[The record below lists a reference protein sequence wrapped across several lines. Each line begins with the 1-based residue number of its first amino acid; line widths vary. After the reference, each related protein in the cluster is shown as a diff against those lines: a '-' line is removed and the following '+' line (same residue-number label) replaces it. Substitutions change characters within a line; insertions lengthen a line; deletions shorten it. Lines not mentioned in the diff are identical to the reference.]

1 MKSGARQGVVGEF
14 FEQVAHRILGGDLS
28 RDETGDLCLWKTRTA
43 VEVKSSC
50 YKSSYGFRLS
60 VEQIE
65 HYERVARF
73 PFDRSWY
80 LLFSYRNNRVVGEG
94 GKRSTEL
101 SLHRSALGANHYL
114 AEATLWGLLVDIS
127 IVSRW
132 KEVVAH
138 STKSI
143 LGWPGKETVDLKC
156 RELYPLTNGGLAR
169 GLGELG
175 FSPLDFSALNGTI
188 LAEIKP
194 DMFRTFYMRF
204 PLRAVLP
211 KRDAK
216 SLQRILKL
224 RGFNFHLCSTEAR
237 ELEF

>member
-1 MKSGARQGVVGEF
+1 MISGARQGVVGEF
-14 FEQVAHRILGGDLS
+14 FEQVGHRILGGDLS
-28 RDETGDLCLWKTRTA
+28 RDETGDICLWKVRTA

-60 VEQIE
+60 TEQIE
-65 HYERVARF
+65 HYERIACF

-80 LLFSYRNNRVVGEG
+80 LFFSYRNDQVLAE
-94 GKRSTEL
+94 GKRKVTEL
-101 SLHRSALGANHYL
+101 SLQRSALETNHFL
-114 AEATLWGLLVDIS
+114 AEATLWGLLVDVS

-132 KEVVAH
+132 KEVMEH

-156 RELYPLTNGGLAR
+156 QQLYPMTNGGLAKE
-169 GLGELG
+169 LGELG
-175 FSPLDFSALNGTI
+175 FSAGDFSALNGTI
-188 LAEIKP
+188 QAEVKP
-194 DMFRTFYMRF
+194 DLFRTFDMRF

-216 SLQRILKL
+216 SLQRILKN
-224 RGFNFHLCSTEAR
+224 RGFNFSLSSTEAQQ
-237 ELEF
+237 LEF